1 VPAPG
6 AASAEPAAGATAYF
20 PVMSE
25 EPTLPDLHAHN
36 VVIDCADHEVVL
48 PFWSALL
55 GWDVFRVNEQFAG
68 IRAPAERPAAF
79 AILFQK
85 VPEAKVVKNRAH
97 IDFDAGD
104 MATEVARVV
113 ELGGSVIAE
122 RNLGD
127 FRWTVVADPEGNE
140 FCITIR

>member
-1 VPAPG
+1 MSLRPPANRPAP
-6 AASAEPAAGATAYF
+6 
-20 PVMSE
+20 
-25 EPTLPDLHAHN
+25 
-36 VVIDCADHEVVL
+36 
-48 PFWSALL
+48 
-55 GWDVFRVNEQFAG
+55 
-68 IRAPAERPAAF
+68 F

-85 VPEAKVVKNRAH
+85 VPEPKVVKNRAH

-104 MATEVARVV
+104 MATEVGRVL